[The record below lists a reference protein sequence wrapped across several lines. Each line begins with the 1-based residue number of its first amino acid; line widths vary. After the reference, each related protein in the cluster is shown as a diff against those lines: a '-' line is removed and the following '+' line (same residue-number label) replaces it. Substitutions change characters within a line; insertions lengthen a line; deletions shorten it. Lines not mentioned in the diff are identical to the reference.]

1 MKRWDWRLVT
11 GEKYKEKI
19 MGMTEKGKVGQYQS
33 AVTSVYEDLGEQE
46 REEIHKL
53 VEKWNAEG
61 PPQEV
66 KSR

>member
-1 MKRWDWRLVT
+1 
-11 GEKYKEKI
+11 
-19 MGMTEKGKVGQYQS
+19 MTEKGKVGQYQS